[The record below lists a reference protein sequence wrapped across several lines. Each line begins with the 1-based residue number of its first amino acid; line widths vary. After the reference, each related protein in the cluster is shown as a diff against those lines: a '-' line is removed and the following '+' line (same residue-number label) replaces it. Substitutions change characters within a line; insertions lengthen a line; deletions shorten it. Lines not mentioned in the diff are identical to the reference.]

1 MNNKQFTDFF
11 DLKVQR
17 TASDNGCLI
26 YKMKNPTGEG
36 VITQCEVLPG
46 IQFFFNDF
54 HMKDGQNQNKLPH
67 PGVIE
72 INHCREGRFE
82 CTFCNGDYQYLG
94 AGDLSINRLTNQT
107 VSTSFPM
114 SHYHGIS
121 ITIDLYQA
129 SQTIKD
135 IETIM
140 GNLHIDLNE
149 IAERF
154 CRDDTCYILHGKDII
169 GHIFSELY
177 RAEPEMIVHYL
188 KVKVLE
194 LLIYLNDIPIGKYQE
209 EKRHF
214 LRNQV
219 QTIKKMQRYMTE
231 NLDKHFTLQELS
243 EKFEIPLTSMK
254 TCFKGVY
261 GCSVYAYMK
270 SYRMQAATALL
281 RDTSDSITEIAGKMG
296 YDNPSKFSDVFK
308 KEFGELPS
316 EFRKKMSE

>member
-1 MNNKQFTDFF
+1 MNHKQFTDFF

-17 TASDNGCLI
+17 TVSDNGCLI

-107 VSTSFPM
+107 VSTLFPM

-129 SQTIKD
+129 SQTIKG
-135 IETIM
+135 IETIT
-140 GNLHIDLNE
+140 GSLHIDLNE

-177 RAEPEMIVHYL
+177 AITANDKELAKKRMTYVL
-188 KVKVLE
+188 KCMERNKKITLE
-194 LLIYLNDIPIGKYQE
+194 EAADILNQE
-209 EKRHF
+209 
-214 LRNQV
+214 
-219 QTIKKMQRYMTE
+219 
-231 NLDKHFTLQELS
+231 DS
-243 EKFEIPLTSMK
+243 
-254 TCFKGVY
+254 
-261 GCSVYAYMK
+261 
-270 SYRMQAATALL
+270 
-281 RDTSDSITEIAGKMG
+281 DT
-296 YDNPSKFSDVFK
+296 
-308 KEFGELPS
+308 
-316 EFRKKMSE
+316 